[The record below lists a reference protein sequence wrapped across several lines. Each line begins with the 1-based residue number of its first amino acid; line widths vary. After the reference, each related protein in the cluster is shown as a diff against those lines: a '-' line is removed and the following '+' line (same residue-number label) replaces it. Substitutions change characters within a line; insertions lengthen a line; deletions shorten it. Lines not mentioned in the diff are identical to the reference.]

1 MTRPKKEEMYRN
13 HRITVRFTETEFSI
27 IKTAAK
33 QANMSLASYVRT
45 QVLKGKVQTK
55 IEIVADVPEIKKLLA
70 EFGKIGSN
78 LNQIAKYFNQGGIL
92 SQEMRGEINKRLRDL
107 YEMKYKVME
116 MAGDFHG
123 KHIASKNADYG
134 EAERYLIF
142 QHDEY
147 TQKPILDE
155 NGHMLIREEYY
166 LDGINCDPFT
176 FAAECQ
182 ETNAYFHKNQSY
194 NEIKS
199 HHYIISF
206 DPKDRDEHGLTGELA
221 QQLGVEY
228 AKENF
233 PGHQALVCTHTD
245 GHNGSG
251 NIHVHIVINSIRKYD
266 TEPQPYMEFDRDS
279 KAGYKHHLSDRYRIY
294 LKQKVMDMCTA
305 NGLNQVDLLTPAERK
320 ISEKEYWAKRRGQ
333 KKLDKH
339 NAQLEKKGLTPRQ
352 TTFQTEKQYL
362 RDAIDT
368 VTSQA
373 ISQED
378 FSRLLSEKYNIT
390 FKVSRGRYSYLHPN
404 RSKYITGRSLG
415 TLYEEKHLL
424 QIFQENSTSQITEN
438 PVPDISQVVNSS
450 TPTVSAYTA
459 TTTEAPHT
467 FLFIK
472 SDLRLVTDL
481 QHCIKAQQSQAY
493 AQKVKLSNLKMM
505 AQTVAYVQEH
515 GFQSK
520 ADLDTALSDASA
532 QSTDARNTLKSTENT
547 LKNVN
552 EQIHY
557 TGQYLAN
564 KSIYSD
570 YRKSRNKE
578 KFYDDH
584 RAELTLYESALRIL
598 KEKSQGN
605 KLPTLKMLREE
616 KNRLTELQT
625 MQRED
630 FNARREHERE
640 LRTVCSNVD
649 IILGT
654 SQAQNR
660 QREHT
665 QEKS

>member
-1 MTRPKKEEMYRN
+1 MTFM
-13 HRITVRFTETEFSI
+13 
-27 IKTAAK
+27 A
-33 QANMSLASYVRT
+33 
-45 QVLKGKVQTK
+45 
-55 IEIVADVPEIKKLLA
+55 
-70 EFGKIGSN
+70 
-78 LNQIAKYFNQGGIL
+78 IL
-92 SQEMRGEINKRLRDL
+92 
-107 YEMKYKVME
+107 
-116 MAGDFHG
+116 

-166 LDGINCDPFT
+166 LDGINCDSFT

-339 NAQLEKKGLTPRQ
+339 NAEFEKKGLTPRQ

-520 ADLDTALSDASA
+520 ADLDAALSDASA

-654 SQAQNR
+654 SQVQNR

>member
-1 MTRPKKEEMYRN
+1 MTFM
-13 HRITVRFTETEFSI
+13 
-27 IKTAAK
+27 A
-33 QANMSLASYVRT
+33 
-45 QVLKGKVQTK
+45 
-55 IEIVADVPEIKKLLA
+55 
-70 EFGKIGSN
+70 
-78 LNQIAKYFNQGGIL
+78 IL
-92 SQEMRGEINKRLRDL
+92 
-107 YEMKYKVME
+107 
-116 MAGDFHG
+116 

-194 NEIKS
+194 NDIKS

-266 TEPQPYMEFDRDS
+266 TKPQPYMEFDRDS

-333 KKLDKH
+333 KKLDKY

-368 VTSQA
+368 VASQA

-520 ADLDTALSDASA
+520 ADLDAALSDASA

-578 KFYDDH
+578 KFYNDH

-654 SQAQNR
+654 SQVQNR

>member
-1 MTRPKKEEMYRN
+1 M
-13 HRITVRFTETEFSI
+13 
-27 IKTAAK
+27 A
-33 QANMSLASYVRT
+33 
-45 QVLKGKVQTK
+45 
-55 IEIVADVPEIKKLLA
+55 
-70 EFGKIGSN
+70 
-78 LNQIAKYFNQGGIL
+78 IL
-92 SQEMRGEINKRLRDL
+92 
-107 YEMKYKVME
+107 
-116 MAGDFHG
+116 

-305 NGLNQVDLLTPAERK
+305 NGLNQVDLLTHAERK

-333 KKLDKH
+333 KNLDKY
-339 NAQLEKKGLTPRQ
+339 NAELEKKGLTPRQ

-368 VTSQA
+368 VASQA
-373 ISQED
+373 TSQED

-424 QIFQENSTSQITEN
+424 QIFQENSAAQITEN
-438 PVPDISQVVNSS
+438 PIPDISQVVNSS
-450 TPTVSAYTA
+450 TPPVSAHTA
-459 TTTEAPHT
+459 TTAEAPHT

-515 GFQSK
+515 SFQSK
-520 ADLDTALSDASA
+520 ADLDAALSDASA
-532 QSTDARNTLKSTENT
+532 QSTDARNTLKSTEDT
-547 LKNVN
+547 LKNIN

-598 KEKSQGN
+598 KEKSQGS

-625 MQRED
+625 VQRED

-654 SQAQNR
+654 SQVQNR

>member
-1 MTRPKKEEMYRN
+1 M
-13 HRITVRFTETEFSI
+13 
-27 IKTAAK
+27 A
-33 QANMSLASYVRT
+33 
-45 QVLKGKVQTK
+45 
-55 IEIVADVPEIKKLLA
+55 
-70 EFGKIGSN
+70 
-78 LNQIAKYFNQGGIL
+78 IL
-92 SQEMRGEINKRLRDL
+92 
-107 YEMKYKVME
+107 
-116 MAGDFHG
+116 

-194 NEIKS
+194 NDIKS

-368 VTSQA
+368 VASQATSQ
-373 ISQED
+373 EE

-520 ADLDTALSDASA
+520 ADLDAALSDASA

-605 KLPTLKMLREE
+605 KLPTLKMLHEE

-654 SQAQNR
+654 SQVQNR

>member
-1 MTRPKKEEMYRN
+1 MTFM
-13 HRITVRFTETEFSI
+13 
-27 IKTAAK
+27 A
-33 QANMSLASYVRT
+33 
-45 QVLKGKVQTK
+45 
-55 IEIVADVPEIKKLLA
+55 
-70 EFGKIGSN
+70 
-78 LNQIAKYFNQGGIL
+78 IL
-92 SQEMRGEINKRLRDL
+92 
-107 YEMKYKVME
+107 
-116 MAGDFHG
+116 

-228 AKENF
+228 AKKNF

-339 NAQLEKKGLTPRQ
+339 NAELEKKGLTPRQ

-520 ADLDTALSDASA
+520 ADLDAALSDASA

-654 SQAQNR
+654 SQVQNR

>member
-1 MTRPKKEEMYRN
+1 M
-13 HRITVRFTETEFSI
+13 
-27 IKTAAK
+27 A
-33 QANMSLASYVRT
+33 
-45 QVLKGKVQTK
+45 
-55 IEIVADVPEIKKLLA
+55 
-70 EFGKIGSN
+70 
-78 LNQIAKYFNQGGIL
+78 IL
-92 SQEMRGEINKRLRDL
+92 
-107 YEMKYKVME
+107 
-116 MAGDFHG
+116 

-147 TQKPILDE
+147 TQKHILDE

-266 TEPQPYMEFDRDS
+266 TKPQPYMEFDRDS

-368 VTSQA
+368 VASQA

-390 FKVSRGRYSYLHPN
+390 FKVRRGRYSYLHPN

-450 TPTVSAYTA
+450 TPAVSAYTA

-520 ADLDTALSDASA
+520 ADLDAALSDASA

-654 SQAQNR
+654 SQVQNR
-660 QREHT
+660 QHEHT

>member
-1 MTRPKKEEMYRN
+1 MTFM
-13 HRITVRFTETEFSI
+13 
-27 IKTAAK
+27 A
-33 QANMSLASYVRT
+33 
-45 QVLKGKVQTK
+45 
-55 IEIVADVPEIKKLLA
+55 
-70 EFGKIGSN
+70 
-78 LNQIAKYFNQGGIL
+78 IL
-92 SQEMRGEINKRLRDL
+92 
-107 YEMKYKVME
+107 
-116 MAGDFHG
+116 
-123 KHIASKNADYG
+123 KHIASKNADYR

-305 NGLNQVDLLTPAERK
+305 NELNQVDLLTPAERK

-339 NAQLEKKGLTPRQ
+339 NAELEKKGLTPRQ

-368 VTSQA
+368 VASQA

-390 FKVSRGRYSYLHPN
+390 FKVSRSRYSYLHPN

-520 ADLDTALSDASA
+520 ADLDAALSDASA

-654 SQAQNR
+654 SQVQNR

>member
-1 MTRPKKEEMYRN
+1 M
-13 HRITVRFTETEFSI
+13 
-27 IKTAAK
+27 A
-33 QANMSLASYVRT
+33 
-45 QVLKGKVQTK
+45 
-55 IEIVADVPEIKKLLA
+55 
-70 EFGKIGSN
+70 
-78 LNQIAKYFNQGGIL
+78 IL
-92 SQEMRGEINKRLRDL
+92 
-107 YEMKYKVME
+107 
-116 MAGDFHG
+116 
-123 KHIASKNADYG
+123 KHISSKNADYG

-194 NEIKS
+194 NDIKS

-368 VTSQA
+368 VASQA

-520 ADLDTALSDASA
+520 ADLDAALSDASA

-654 SQAQNR
+654 SQVQNR

>member
-1 MTRPKKEEMYRN
+1 MTFM
-13 HRITVRFTETEFSI
+13 
-27 IKTAAK
+27 A
-33 QANMSLASYVRT
+33 
-45 QVLKGKVQTK
+45 
-55 IEIVADVPEIKKLLA
+55 
-70 EFGKIGSN
+70 
-78 LNQIAKYFNQGGIL
+78 IL
-92 SQEMRGEINKRLRDL
+92 
-107 YEMKYKVME
+107 
-116 MAGDFHG
+116 

-194 NEIKS
+194 NDIKS

-233 PGHQALVCTHTD
+233 PGHQALVCTHTN

-266 TEPQPYMEFDRDS
+266 TKPQPYMEFDRDS

-368 VTSQA
+368 VASQA

-390 FKVSRGRYSYLHPN
+390 FKVRRGRYSYLHPN

-520 ADLDTALSDASA
+520 ADLDAALSDASA

-570 YRKSRNKE
+570 YRKSRHKE

-654 SQAQNR
+654 SQVQNR

>member
-1 MTRPKKEEMYRN
+1 M
-13 HRITVRFTETEFSI
+13 
-27 IKTAAK
+27 A
-33 QANMSLASYVRT
+33 
-45 QVLKGKVQTK
+45 
-55 IEIVADVPEIKKLLA
+55 
-70 EFGKIGSN
+70 
-78 LNQIAKYFNQGGIL
+78 IL
-92 SQEMRGEINKRLRDL
+92 
-107 YEMKYKVME
+107 
-116 MAGDFHG
+116 

-194 NEIKS
+194 NDIKS

-266 TEPQPYMEFDRDS
+266 TKPQPYMEFDRDS

-368 VTSQA
+368 VASQA

-390 FKVSRGRYSYLHPN
+390 FKVRRGRYSYLHPN

-520 ADLDTALSDASA
+520 ADLDAALSDASA

-570 YRKSRNKE
+570 YRKSRHKE

-654 SQAQNR
+654 SQIQNR
-660 QREHT
+660 QHEHT

>member
-1 MTRPKKEEMYRN
+1 M
-13 HRITVRFTETEFSI
+13 
-27 IKTAAK
+27 A
-33 QANMSLASYVRT
+33 
-45 QVLKGKVQTK
+45 
-55 IEIVADVPEIKKLLA
+55 
-70 EFGKIGSN
+70 
-78 LNQIAKYFNQGGIL
+78 IL
-92 SQEMRGEINKRLRDL
+92 
-107 YEMKYKVME
+107 
-116 MAGDFHG
+116 

-194 NEIKS
+194 NDIKS

-266 TEPQPYMEFDRDS
+266 TKPQPYMEFDRDS
-279 KAGYKHHLSDRYRIY
+279 KAGYKHHLSDIYRIY

-368 VTSQA
+368 VASQA

-390 FKVSRGRYSYLHPN
+390 FKVRRGRYSYLHPN

-520 ADLDTALSDASA
+520 ADLDAALSDASA

-570 YRKSRNKE
+570 YRKSRHKE

-654 SQAQNR
+654 SQVQNR
-660 QREHT
+660 QHEHT

>member
-1 MTRPKKEEMYRN
+1 M
-13 HRITVRFTETEFSI
+13 
-27 IKTAAK
+27 A
-33 QANMSLASYVRT
+33 
-45 QVLKGKVQTK
+45 
-55 IEIVADVPEIKKLLA
+55 
-70 EFGKIGSN
+70 
-78 LNQIAKYFNQGGIL
+78 IL
-92 SQEMRGEINKRLRDL
+92 
-107 YEMKYKVME
+107 
-116 MAGDFHG
+116 

-182 ETNAYFHKNQSY
+182 ETNAYFHKNQAY

-368 VTSQA
+368 VASQA

>member
-1 MTRPKKEEMYRN
+1 M
-13 HRITVRFTETEFSI
+13 
-27 IKTAAK
+27 A
-33 QANMSLASYVRT
+33 
-45 QVLKGKVQTK
+45 
-55 IEIVADVPEIKKLLA
+55 
-70 EFGKIGSN
+70 
-78 LNQIAKYFNQGGIL
+78 IL
-92 SQEMRGEINKRLRDL
+92 
-107 YEMKYKVME
+107 
-116 MAGDFHG
+116 

-266 TEPQPYMEFDRDS
+266 TKPQPYMEFDRDS

-368 VTSQA
+368 VASQA

-520 ADLDTALSDASA
+520 ADLDAALSDASA

-654 SQAQNR
+654 SQVQNR

>member
-1 MTRPKKEEMYRN
+1 M
-13 HRITVRFTETEFSI
+13 
-27 IKTAAK
+27 A
-33 QANMSLASYVRT
+33 
-45 QVLKGKVQTK
+45 
-55 IEIVADVPEIKKLLA
+55 
-70 EFGKIGSN
+70 
-78 LNQIAKYFNQGGIL
+78 IL
-92 SQEMRGEINKRLRDL
+92 
-107 YEMKYKVME
+107 
-116 MAGDFHG
+116 

-233 PGHQALVCTHTD
+233 PGHQALVCTHPD

-339 NAQLEKKGLTPRQ
+339 NAELEKKGLTPRQ

-368 VTSQA
+368 VASQA

-415 TLYEEKHLL
+415 TLYEEKHLM

-520 ADLDTALSDASA
+520 ADLEAALSDASA
-532 QSTDARNTLKSTENT
+532 QSTNARNTLKSTENT

-654 SQAQNR
+654 SQVQNR

>member
-1 MTRPKKEEMYRN
+1 M
-13 HRITVRFTETEFSI
+13 
-27 IKTAAK
+27 A
-33 QANMSLASYVRT
+33 
-45 QVLKGKVQTK
+45 
-55 IEIVADVPEIKKLLA
+55 
-70 EFGKIGSN
+70 
-78 LNQIAKYFNQGGIL
+78 IL
-92 SQEMRGEINKRLRDL
+92 
-107 YEMKYKVME
+107 
-116 MAGDFHG
+116 

-194 NEIKS
+194 NDIKS

-266 TEPQPYMEFDRDS
+266 TKPQPYMEFDRDS

-305 NGLNQVDLLTPAERK
+305 NGLSQVDLLTPAERK

-368 VTSQA
+368 VASQA

-390 FKVSRGRYSYLHPN
+390 FKVRRGRYSYLHPN

-520 ADLDTALSDASA
+520 ADLDAALSDASA

-654 SQAQNR
+654 SQVQNR
-660 QREHT
+660 QHEHT

>member
-1 MTRPKKEEMYRN
+1 MTFM
-13 HRITVRFTETEFSI
+13 
-27 IKTAAK
+27 A
-33 QANMSLASYVRT
+33 
-45 QVLKGKVQTK
+45 
-55 IEIVADVPEIKKLLA
+55 
-70 EFGKIGSN
+70 
-78 LNQIAKYFNQGGIL
+78 IL
-92 SQEMRGEINKRLRDL
+92 
-107 YEMKYKVME
+107 
-116 MAGDFHG
+116 

-194 NEIKS
+194 NDIKS

-266 TEPQPYMEFDRDS
+266 TKPQPYMEFDRDS

-305 NGLNQVDLLTPAERK
+305 YGLNQVDLLTPAERK

-368 VTSQA
+368 VASQA

-390 FKVSRGRYSYLHPN
+390 FKVRRGRYSYLHPN

-505 AQTVAYVQEH
+505 AQTVSYVQEH

-520 ADLDTALSDASA
+520 ADLDAALSDASA

-654 SQAQNR
+654 SQVQNR
-660 QREHT
+660 QHEHT

>member
-1 MTRPKKEEMYRN
+1 MTFM
-13 HRITVRFTETEFSI
+13 
-27 IKTAAK
+27 A
-33 QANMSLASYVRT
+33 
-45 QVLKGKVQTK
+45 
-55 IEIVADVPEIKKLLA
+55 
-70 EFGKIGSN
+70 
-78 LNQIAKYFNQGGIL
+78 IL
-92 SQEMRGEINKRLRDL
+92 
-107 YEMKYKVME
+107 
-116 MAGDFHG
+116 

-166 LDGINCDPFT
+166 LDGINCDSFT

-339 NAQLEKKGLTPRQ
+339 NAELEKKGLTPRQ

-368 VTSQA
+368 VASQA

-415 TLYEEKHLL
+415 TLYEEKYLL
-424 QIFQENSTSQITEN
+424 QIFQENSTAQITEN
-438 PVPDISQVVNSS
+438 PVSDIFQVVNSS
-450 TPTVSAYTA
+450 APPVSAHTA
-459 TTTEAPHT
+459 TTAETPHT

-515 GFQSK
+515 SFQSK
-520 ADLDTALSDASA
+520 ADLDAALFDASA
-532 QSTDARNTLKSTENT
+532 QSTDAKNSLKSTEDT
-547 LKNVN
+547 LKNIN

-564 KSIYSD
+564 KSIYAD

-598 KEKSQGN
+598 KEKSQGK

-625 MQRED
+625 AQRED

-654 SQAQNR
+654 SQVQNR

>member
-1 MTRPKKEEMYRN
+1 MQ
-13 HRITVRFTETEFSI
+13 I
-27 IKTAAK
+27 IELTQEKT
-33 QANMSLASYVRT
+33 NMA
-45 QVLKGKVQTK
+45 
-55 IEIVADVPEIKKLLA
+55 
-70 EFGKIGSN
+70 
-78 LNQIAKYFNQGGIL
+78 IL
-92 SQEMRGEINKRLRDL
+92 
-107 YEMKYKVME
+107 
-116 MAGDFHG
+116 

-155 NGHMLIREEYY
+155 NGNMLLREEYY
-166 LDGINCDPFT
+166 LEGINCDPFT
-176 FAAECQ
+176 FDAECR
-182 ETNAYFHKNQSY
+182 ETNAFFHKNQSF

-206 DPKDRDEHGLTGELA
+206 DPKDQEEYGLTGEQA
-221 QQLGVEY
+221 QKLGVEY
-228 AKENF
+228 ARENF
-233 PGHQALVCTHTD
+233 PGHQTLVCTHTD

-251 NIHVHIVINSIRKYD
+251 NIHVHIVINSVRKYD
-266 TEPQPYMEFDRDS
+266 TEPQPYMGFDRDS

-294 LKQKVMDMCTA
+294 LKQKVMDMCHS
-305 NGLNQVDLLTPAERK
+305 NGLSQVDLLTPAERK
-320 ISEKEYWAKRRGQ
+320 ISEKEYWAKRRCQ
-333 KKLDKH
+333 KKLDEH
-339 NAQLEKKGLTPRQ
+339 NAELKKKGLTPRQ

-368 VTSQA
+368 VASQATSQ
-373 ISQED
+373 EE
-378 FSRLLSEKYNIT
+378 FSRLLSDRYNIT

-404 RSKYITGRSLG
+404 RQKYITGRNLG
-415 TLYEEKHLL
+415 TLYEETHLL
-424 QIFQENSTSQITEN
+424 QIFQENSNRQSSEKSHPADRIITDFSKL
-438 PVPDISQVVNSS
+438 PKLSISDQ
-450 TPTVSAYTA
+450 TDE
-459 TTTEAPHT
+459 TTHS

-505 AQTVAYVQEH
+505 AQTVTYIQEH
-515 GFQSK
+515 GFQGK
-520 ADLDTALSDASA
+520 EDLDAALSNASA
-532 QSTDARNTLKSTENT
+532 KSTDTRNTLKSTEDA
-547 LKNVN
+547 LKNIN

-598 KEKSQGN
+598 REKSQGK

-625 MQRED
+625 VQRD
-630 FNARREHERE
+630 KFNTRREYERE
-640 LRTVCSNVD
+640 LRTVCSNVN
-649 IILGT
+649 IILRHPHIQETLHET
-654 SQAQNR
+654 SQ
-660 QREHT
+660 EH
-665 QEKS
+665 SYFR

>member
-1 MTRPKKEEMYRN
+1 MTFM
-13 HRITVRFTETEFSI
+13 
-27 IKTAAK
+27 A
-33 QANMSLASYVRT
+33 
-45 QVLKGKVQTK
+45 
-55 IEIVADVPEIKKLLA
+55 
-70 EFGKIGSN
+70 
-78 LNQIAKYFNQGGIL
+78 IL
-92 SQEMRGEINKRLRDL
+92 
-107 YEMKYKVME
+107 
-116 MAGDFHG
+116 

-166 LDGINCDPFT
+166 LDGINCDSFT

-339 NAQLEKKGLTPRQ
+339 NAELEKKGLTPRQ

-368 VTSQA
+368 VASQA

-520 ADLDTALSDASA
+520 ADLDAALSDASA

-654 SQAQNR
+654 SQVQNR

>member
-1 MTRPKKEEMYRN
+1 MTFM
-13 HRITVRFTETEFSI
+13 
-27 IKTAAK
+27 A
-33 QANMSLASYVRT
+33 
-45 QVLKGKVQTK
+45 
-55 IEIVADVPEIKKLLA
+55 
-70 EFGKIGSN
+70 
-78 LNQIAKYFNQGGIL
+78 IL
-92 SQEMRGEINKRLRDL
+92 
-107 YEMKYKVME
+107 
-116 MAGDFHG
+116 

-194 NEIKS
+194 NDIKS

-233 PGHQALVCTHTD
+233 SGHQALVCTHTD

-266 TEPQPYMEFDRDS
+266 TKPQPYMEFDRDS

-368 VTSQA
+368 VASQA

-520 ADLDTALSDASA
+520 ADLETALSDASA
-532 QSTDARNTLKSTENT
+532 QSTNARNTLKSTENT

-625 MQRED
+625 LQRED

-640 LRTVCSNVD
+640 LRTVCSNID

-654 SQAQNR
+654 SQVQNR

>member
-1 MTRPKKEEMYRN
+1 M
-13 HRITVRFTETEFSI
+13 
-27 IKTAAK
+27 A
-33 QANMSLASYVRT
+33 
-45 QVLKGKVQTK
+45 
-55 IEIVADVPEIKKLLA
+55 
-70 EFGKIGSN
+70 
-78 LNQIAKYFNQGGIL
+78 IL
-92 SQEMRGEINKRLRDL
+92 
-107 YEMKYKVME
+107 
-116 MAGDFHG
+116 
-123 KHIASKNADYG
+123 KHISSKNADYG

-194 NEIKS
+194 NDIKS

-266 TEPQPYMEFDRDS
+266 TKPQPYMEFDRDS

-368 VTSQA
+368 VASQA

-520 ADLDTALSDASA
+520 ADLDAALSDASA
-532 QSTDARNTLKSTENT
+532 QSTDARNTLKSTEDT

-654 SQAQNR
+654 SQVQNR

>member
-1 MTRPKKEEMYRN
+1 MTFM
-13 HRITVRFTETEFSI
+13 
-27 IKTAAK
+27 A
-33 QANMSLASYVRT
+33 
-45 QVLKGKVQTK
+45 
-55 IEIVADVPEIKKLLA
+55 
-70 EFGKIGSN
+70 
-78 LNQIAKYFNQGGIL
+78 IL
-92 SQEMRGEINKRLRDL
+92 
-107 YEMKYKVME
+107 
-116 MAGDFHG
+116 

-578 KFYDDH
+578 KFYGDH